1 MRITWIT
8 SRHPPERG
16 GMAESSGRIVNSL
29 KDRGHSVNVIRLGVA
44 PGLRP
49 SEENSSAEDAAEL
62 FSIRRGDMEGSVLVG
77 FGGGAEGYLAT
88 IWAKWLHIK
97 SVVMFRGNDFER
109 GVHDTR
115 RGWLTHFILRE
126 ADVVCAVSGEMAAR
140 ARILRK
146 NGPVFHTPNGIDAGD
161 WVYLESDRIN
171 AAKWKA
177 ENLPDQRPVVGIFG
191 QLKRKKGLDFAV
203 SLFSAGGFGE
213 KAYLMT
219 VGDLPESA
227 AERLKSE
234 CGSFWRGAQYQ
245 SREALPVYY
254 LLADVVFIP
263 SYYDGT
269 PNVLLEAMA
278 LGKVVAAS
286 SAGGMP
292 DLITD
297 GVNGFLFAPG
307 DQSGAV
313 AALGKA
319 MGKAGGLS
327 QIGAN
332 ARKTVVEKFTPSH
345 EANLIERAIDRAAEQ

>member
-1 MRITWIT
+1 MKITWIT
-8 SRHPPERG
+8 PRHPPERG

-29 KDRGHSVNVIRLGVA
+29 KGRGHAVNVVRLGAA

-49 SEENSSAEDAAEL
+49 SDENSVAEDSAEL
-62 FSIRRGDMEGSVLVG
+62 FAVRRGEMEGSVMVG
-77 FGGGAEGYLAT
+77 FGGGVEGYLAT
-88 IWAKWLHIK
+88 IWAKWLYLK

-109 GVHDTR
+109 GVHDAR
-115 RGWLTHFILRE
+115 RGWLTHFILNE

-140 ARILRK
+140 ARVLRK

-161 WVYLESDRIN
+161 WVYLASDRIN
-171 AAKWKA
+171 AGKWKA
-177 ENLPDQRPVVGIFG
+177 QNLPDDRPVVGLFG

-203 SLFSAGGFGE
+203 SIFSDGGFGE

-219 VGDLPESA
+219 VGDIPESA
-227 AERLKSE
+227 AERLRTD
-234 CGSFWRGAQYQ
+234 CGSFWRGAPYQ
-245 SREALPVYY
+245 SRENLPVYY

-286 SAGGMP
+286 RAGGMP

-297 GVNGFLFAPG
+297 GVNGFLFTPG

-313 AALGKA
+313 AALKKA
-319 MGKAGGLS
+319 MGKSESLS
-327 QIGAN
+327 QVGAN
-332 ARKTVVEKFTPSH
+332 ARKTVALKFTPSR
-345 EANLIERAIDRAAEQ
+345 EADVIESALNTAAGS